1 MTLFITILL
10 AIIICLLITLCWTDL
25 RYRLISNRIVMALLL
40 VTIPFSYLMHGTLF
54 WQPALLCLAIGFI
67 LFLFNI
73 IGAGDV
79 KLLAVLMLAIPSHFA
94 IFFLFLTACAGLLLI
109 IIGWLFYR
117 QSIREK
123 GLPYGIAISVG
134 FLTTLLLFNY

>member
-1 MTLFITILL
+1 MTLFITTLL
-10 AIIICLLITLCWTDL
+10 AIMIGLLLTLCWTDL
-25 RYRLISNRIVMALLL
+25 RYRLISNRIIMALLL

-54 WQPALLCLAIGFI
+54 WQAALLCLAIGFI

-79 KLLAVLMLAIPSHFA
+79 KLLAVLMLAVPSPFA
-94 IFFLFLTACAGLLLI
+94 VFFLFLTACAGLLLI

-123 GLPYGIAISVG
+123 GLPYGIAISAG